1 MSQQKAEF
9 AFGRGRATYL
19 FVLLFLLQAADN
31 LDTMVVTAL
40 FPFMKADLG
49 VTDTQL
55 ALLVSAIYWSLV
67 VFAVP
72 IAYLLDRWSRTKG
85 IGLFTVAWSVACSL
99 IGFLRTFPAIFFTR
113 CVMGIG
119 QSAYGAGGTALIS
132 AYFPEKERARMNGI
146 WTAAVPIGAVVGSLV
161 GGVIAES
168 LGWRYAFGIV
178 AIPAFIIGLLF
189 FFTLKDYKTVDLT
202 KTIAAGVDAG
212 KKVKMR
218 VGDVVKDIFSKPS
231 LVSNFMGFTG
241 NLFVSMALITWLPTY
256 FYRLMDKPNMEA
268 AAMQSAGIFLLAI
281 IGAPIGG
288 IVTDIIR
295 KRVKRARMLIPGLTS
310 VITAS
315 LLLTAFLMP
324 PGTPQYVC
332 LLGMGFFAPWY
343 NGGATSVTQDV
354 VHPGLRSTSMGVA
367 NLIQNL
373 LGASLGPLFVGIIS
387 DRINLVTAF
396 QLLPIFMLFGG
407 VMFFVGSFFYLRDKD
422 RAERVELQAA

>member
-1 MSQQKAEF
+1 MAEQKTEF
-9 AFGRGRATYL
+9 VFGKGRATYL
-19 FVLLFLLQAADN
+19 FILLFLLQAADN

-40 FPFMKADLG
+40 FPFMKTDLG
-49 VTDTQL
+49 VSDTQL

-67 VFAVP
+67 IFAVP

-85 IGLFTVAWSVACSL
+85 IGLFTVAWSVACSV
-99 IGFLRTFPAIFFTR
+99 IGLLRTFPAIFFTR

-132 AYFPEKERARMNGI
+132 AYYPEKQRARMNGI
-146 WTAAVPIGAVVGSLV
+146 WTAAVPIGAAVGSIV
-161 GGVIAES
+161 GGIIAES

-178 AIPAFIIGLLF
+178 AIPTFIIGLLF

-202 KTIAAGVDAG
+202 KTVAAGMEAG
-212 KKVKMR
+212 KKVKMK
-218 VGDVVKDIFSKPS
+218 VSDVVKDIFSKPS

-241 NLFVSMALITWLPTY
+241 NLFVTMALITWLPTY
-256 FYRLMDKPNMEA
+256 FYRQMDNPNMQA
-268 AAMQSAGIFLLAI
+268 AAMQSAGIFLMAI
-281 IGAPIGG
+281 IGAPLGG
-288 IVTDIIR
+288 IITDLIR
-295 KRVKRARMLIPGLTS
+295 KKVKRARMLVPALS
-310 VITAS
+310 SAITAAM
-315 LLLTAFLMP
+315 LITAFLMP
-324 PGTPQYVC
+324 PGTTQYIF
-332 LLGMGFFAPWY
+332 LLAMGFFAPWY

-387 DRINLVTAF
+387 DRISLVTAF

-422 RAERVELQAA
+422 RAERVEIQAA